1 VIAHENITERQQ
13 TTMNLEPSEER
24 YRSLFDLSPSPLLA
38 YDVETLRF
46 LAANKAAVEQY
57 GFSKEEFLTM
67 KVTEVH
73 PPEDIPRLLEKIK
86 EDWELGERT
95 AGIWRHRKKD
105 GTLINVGIVGRSMI
119 LGGRRAQVVSAIDV
133 TDKLKTEEAGRAGEE
148 RLALALSASK
158 MGVWDWDLRENTIF
172 WSPECLELFGVN
184 EFGGSLASFTAL
196 LHPEDAPAVLAAA
209 KKAVED
215 HVDYAAE
222 FRAKDSAGVVKW
234 FSTLGRCD
242 YDKEGKPLRLLGT
255 IRDITKEK
263 KAAVAVKDSEL
274 RLRMLFD
281 QSPFGV
287 LIYDPATKVPLDFNG
302 TACRQLGY
310 SCEEYARLRI
320 AVYDALIAPEQIDAL
335 VQRVQREKLPPFE
348 TKHRTESGEIRDVQV
363 IAQPMH
369 LSDSTLV
376 HCIVMD
382 ITERKRSSEQMRL
395 QGAALQSAANA
406 ITIADS
412 AGIIEWVNPGFTEL
426 TGYAPSEAIGTDL
439 SLLDSGLRENALFN
453 QMWRMVRAG
462 KVWMG
467 ELVSKR
473 KNGSLYDYQL
483 TVAPVF
489 DEKGKVSH
497 FVAVQQDITKRKRA
511 EHLLGQSRSKL
522 REIHVRINGL
532 REEERK
538 QLSRNLHDHA
548 GQFITA
554 LKFDIASASHN
565 ARSFPESEEKQVV
578 LDKLASAQQLLG
590 ETHRDLARIAK
601 TLRPAEL
608 NTSLLLALK
617 AEIDQFAKRA
627 KWKCS
632 FNLPKKEMP
641 LSDHAATM
649 LFRIFQESIT
659 NVARH
664 AGANAVH
671 VTLIVAADV
680 LGLEIKDNGRGFS
693 PERTEASLGV
703 LGMQERAGSLGG
715 QVDIVTSDRGTSIKV
730 SIPFSQNCT

>member
-1 VIAHENITERQQ
+1 
-13 TTMNLEPSEER
+13 M
-24 YRSLFDLSPSPLLA
+24 
-38 YDVETLRF
+38 
-46 LAANKAAVEQY
+46 
-57 GFSKEEFLTM
+57 
-67 KVTEVH
+67 
-73 PPEDIPRLLEKIK
+73 
-86 EDWELGERT
+86 
-95 AGIWRHRKKD
+95 
-105 GTLINVGIVGRSMI
+105 
-119 LGGRRAQVVSAIDV
+119 
-133 TDKLKTEEAGRAGEE
+133 
-148 RLALALSASK
+148 
-158 MGVWDWDLRENTIF
+158 
-172 WSPECLELFGVN
+172 
-184 EFGGSLASFTAL
+184 
-196 LHPEDAPAVLAAA
+196 
-209 KKAVED
+209 
-215 HVDYAAE
+215 
-222 FRAKDSAGVVKW
+222 
-234 FSTLGRCD
+234 
-242 YDKEGKPLRLLGT
+242 
-255 IRDITKEK
+255 
-263 KAAVAVKDSEL
+263 
-274 RLRMLFD
+274 
-281 QSPFGV
+281 
-287 LIYDPATKVPLDFNG
+287 
-302 TACRQLGY
+302 
-310 SCEEYARLRI
+310 
-320 AVYDALIAPEQIDAL
+320 
-335 VQRVQREKLPPFE
+335 
-348 TKHRTESGEIRDVQV
+348 
-363 IAQPMH
+363 
-369 LSDSTLV
+369 

-412 AGIIEWVNPGFTEL
+412 AGIIEWVNPAFTEL

-462 KVWMG
+462 KVWRG

-473 KNGSLYDYQL
+473 KNGSFYDYQL
-483 TVAPVF
+483 TVAPIF

-601 TLRPAEL
+601 TLRPTAL

-632 FNLPKKEMP
+632 FNLPKEEMP
-641 LSDHAATM
+641 LSDRAPPCC
-649 LFRIFQESIT
+649 S
-659 NVARH
+659 
-664 AGANAVH
+664 
-671 VTLIVAADV
+671 
-680 LGLEIKDNGRGFS
+680 GFS
-693 PERTEASLGV
+693 RN
-703 LGMQERAGSLGG
+703 R
-715 QVDIVTSDRGTSIKV
+715 
-730 SIPFSQNCT
+730 

>member
-1 VIAHENITERQQ
+1 MIAHENITERKQI
-13 TTMNLEPSEER
+13 TKDMESSEER
-24 YRSLFDLSPSPLLA
+24 HRSLFDLSPSPLLA
-38 YDVETLRF
+38 YDVETLCF

-86 EDWELGERT
+86 EDRELGERT
-95 AGIWRHRKKD
+95 VGIWRHRKKD

-133 TDKLKTEEAGRAGEE
+133 TDKLKTEEARRAGEE

-184 EFGGSLASFTAL
+184 EFGRKPASFTAL

-215 HVDYAAE
+215 HVDFAAE
-222 FRAKDSAGVVKW
+222 FRANDSAGVVKW
-234 FSTLGRCD
+234 FSTSGRCD

-255 IRDITKEK
+255 IKDITKEK
-263 KAAVAVKDSEL
+263 KAAVALKDSEL
-274 RLRMLFD
+274 RLRLLFD
-281 QSPFGV
+281 QSPFGI
-287 LIYDPATKVPLDFNG
+287 LIYDPATKVPLDFND

-320 AVYDALIAPEQIDAL
+320 ADYDALIAPEQIDAL
-335 VQRVQREKLPPFE
+335 VQRVQGEKLPPFE
-348 TKHRTESGEIRDVQV
+348 TKHRTKSGEIRDVRV
-363 IAQPMH
+363 IAQPVR
-369 LSDSTLV
+369 LSDRTLV

-406 ITIADS
+406 IAIADS
-412 AGIIEWVNPGFTEL
+412 AGIIEWVNPAFTEL
-426 TGYAPSEAIGTDL
+426 TGYAPLEAIGTDL

-453 QMWRMVRAG
+453 QMWRMVQAG
-462 KVWMG
+462 KVWRG
-467 ELVSKR
+467 ELASKR
-473 KNGSLYDYQL
+473 KNGSFYDYQL

-497 FVAVQQDITKRKRA
+497 FVAIQQDITERKRA
-511 EHLLGQSRSKL
+511 ERLLELSRNEL
-522 REIHVRINGL
+522 REIHVRINRL

-590 ETHRDLARIAK
+590 ETHRDIVRIAK
-601 TLRPAEL
+601 TLRPAAL

-627 KWKCS
+627 KWECS
-632 FNLPKKEMP
+632 FSLPTEDLP

-693 PERTEASLGV
+693 PERTSASLGL
-703 LGMQERAGSLGG
+703 LGMQERADSLGG
-715 QVDIVTSDRGTSIKV
+715 RVDIATSDRGTSIKV
-730 SIPFSQNCT
+730 SIPFSHNCT

>member
-1 VIAHENITERQQ
+1 
-13 TTMNLEPSEER
+13 
-24 YRSLFDLSPSPLLA
+24 
-38 YDVETLRF
+38 
-46 LAANKAAVEQY
+46 
-57 GFSKEEFLTM
+57 
-67 KVTEVH
+67 
-73 PPEDIPRLLEKIK
+73 
-86 EDWELGERT
+86 
-95 AGIWRHRKKD
+95 
-105 GTLINVGIVGRSMI
+105 
-119 LGGRRAQVVSAIDV
+119 
-133 TDKLKTEEAGRAGEE
+133 
-148 RLALALSASK
+148 
-158 MGVWDWDLRENTIF
+158 
-172 WSPECLELFGVN
+172 
-184 EFGGSLASFTAL
+184 
-196 LHPEDAPAVLAAA
+196 
-209 KKAVED
+209 
-215 HVDYAAE
+215 
-222 FRAKDSAGVVKW
+222 
-234 FSTLGRCD
+234 
-242 YDKEGKPLRLLGT
+242 
-255 IRDITKEK
+255 
-263 KAAVAVKDSEL
+263 
-274 RLRMLFD
+274 
-281 QSPFGV
+281 
-287 LIYDPATKVPLDFNG
+287 
-302 TACRQLGY
+302 
-310 SCEEYARLRI
+310 
-320 AVYDALIAPEQIDAL
+320 
-335 VQRVQREKLPPFE
+335 
-348 TKHRTESGEIRDVQV
+348 
-363 IAQPMH
+363 
-369 LSDSTLV
+369 
-376 HCIVMD
+376 
-382 ITERKRSSEQMRL
+382 
-395 QGAALQSAANA
+395 
-406 ITIADS
+406 
-412 AGIIEWVNPGFTEL
+412 
-426 TGYAPSEAIGTDL
+426 
-439 SLLDSGLRENALFN
+439 LRENALFN

-462 KVWMG
+462 KVWRG

-473 KNGSLYDYQL
+473 KSGSLYDYQL

-641 LSDHAATM
+641 LSDRAATM
-649 LFRIFQESIT
+649 LFQIFQESIT

-664 AGANAVH
+664 AGAKAVH

-693 PERTEASLGV
+693 PERTGSSLGV